1 MKKSIKMGNHKENID
16 KLVIKLRVLE
26 SRIQKLELITNEVLH
41 DVESE
46 YQEQIKELIHKREAA
61 QQKLL
66 KIIDADDLV

>member
-1 MKKSIKMGNHKENID
+1 MGNHKENID